1 METCKYASHY
11 GVKGKMKEV
20 VVIIPAYKPDKKI
33 MSAFMEKLEK
43 NFEKI
48 VIVDD
53 GSGEEYQPFFQE
65 YHKKGMTVL
74 RNHINLGKGRAIKY
88 AFNYCLNTYDTMVG
102 TVTAD
107 CDGQHSVEDIKKC
120 CQSLIKNPE
129 SLIIGTRNFDLEN
142 VPFKSRYGNKITR
155 NMFSIFVGIKITDT
169 QSGLRAFGKSTMK
182 KFLDVSGERYEYE
195 TNMLIACKEKEIKIE
210 EVPIKTI
217 YIGENETSHFNPI
230 RDSILIYK
238 LFIKYIMASLSSFL
252 VDILLFTLVLK
263 LLPEINFG
271 MITSIVIASLLART
285 ASSIYN
291 FKINEKIVFKNK
303 SKNSLIKYFILVI
316 IQMFVSA
323 FVVSGL
329 FKMTHLNS
337 TLLKI
342 MVDLVIFVI
351 NFIIQREW
359 VFKKN

>member
-1 METCKYASHY
+1 
-11 GVKGKMKEV
+11 MKEV

-48 VIVDD
+48 VIIDD
-53 GSGEEYQPFFQE
+53 GSGEEYQSFFQE
-65 YHKKGMTVL
+65 YHKKGITVL

-252 VDILLFTLVLK
+252 VDILLFTLFLK

-271 MITSIVIASLLART
+271 MITSIVVASLLART

-359 VFKKN
+359 VFKKK

>member
-1 METCKYASHY
+1 M
-11 GVKGKMKEV
+11 
-20 VVIIPAYKPDKKI
+20 II
-33 MSAFMEKLEK
+33 
-43 NFEKI
+43 
-48 VIVDD
+48 DD
-53 GSGEEYQPFFQE
+53 GSGEEYQSFFQE
-65 YHKKGMTVL
+65 YHKKGITVL

-252 VDILLFTLVLK
+252 VDILLFTLFLK

-271 MITSIVIASLLART
+271 MITSIVVASLLART

-359 VFKKN
+359 VFKKK